1 MLPRVNLIHGTTADY
16 LLFATGDPVSA
27 TIYKNG
33 VWAEALLTISSFFY
47 ADEVEPLV
55 VDIGANLGA
64 YAVPVAKELAVA
76 GGCVYA
82 FEPQRIVYY
91 QLCGNVFLN
100 RLDNVYAHCVAI
112 GDQDGALELPS
123 IDYEKSANTGGFSID
138 AGIRSRQD
146 CVSINVAKREPKVPM
161 LRLDSLMLP
170 KAPCLI
176 KIDVEGLELQ
186 VLQGGADFLARHNYP
201 PLLLEAWTG
210 EWFAADRQKLCD
222 YIEALGYRTFAIG
235 DELIAQHPSHPR
247 QIFFA
252 QNGDGLQIGR
262 VR

>member
-16 LLFATGDPVSA
+16 LLFATGDAVSA

-47 ADEVEPLV
+47 ADQVEPLV
-55 VDIGANLGA
+55 LDIGANLGA
-64 YAVPVAKELAVA
+64 YTVPIAKELAAA
-76 GGCVYA
+76 GGSVYA

-112 GDQDGALELPS
+112 GNQDGALELPS
-123 IDYEKSANTGGFSID
+123 IDYQNSANTGGFSVD
-138 AGIRSRQD
+138 ANIRSHQN
-146 CVSINVAKREPKVPM
+146 CVSINAAKREPMVPM
-161 LRLDSLMLP
+161 LRLDSLVLP

-201 PLLLEAWTG
+201 PLLLEAWSG
-210 EWFAADRQKLCD
+210 EWFAADRAKLCD
-222 YIEALGYRTFAIG
+222 YIAALGYRTFAIG
-235 DELIAQHPSHPR
+235 DELIAQHPLHPR
-247 QIFFA
+247 QIYFA
-252 QNGDGLQIGR
+252 QNDGGLQMGR